1 MRLMLAE
8 RRFAKGTVRSTAAFN
23 SKLKR
28 FGRGGL
34 DDASTNDDDFD
45 PAALARN
52 PFDRPA
58 SSSSSSSSAPPR
70 ASEED
75 AYFDF
80 EMPSTREA
88 RPEARRVPGTLSR
101 PQVVKTVHAFDED

>member
-8 RRFAKGTVRSTAAFN
+8 RRFDKGAVRSTAAFN

-34 DDASTNDDDFD
+34 DDSTNDDEFD

-58 SSSSSSSSAPPR
+58 SSSAAAAAPWR

-75 AYFDF
+75 TYFDF

-88 RPEARRVPGTLSR
+88 RPDARRVPGSLSR